1 MKQPGEFVD
10 GRYLLERE
18 IGRGAHGQVF
28 ASVDSASGRRVAIKV
43 LNPSLEGDDQFVQ
56 RLWREARSLAALWGT
71 SVVEVYAFGQDQ
83 DDGSVYMAMELLQG
97 ETLSERLDELELFD
111 SRMSA
116 HDILA
121 ATRPIAEALNKAHKL
136 GIIHRD
142 LKPSN
147 IFLVDEEAGG
157 GSRLMDFGLAKVDD
171 QLALTRAGVVAGSP
185 NYMAPEMLR
194 NEPFDH
200 RIDVYSLAAVIYRAL
215 AGQPLFPGDNPTQ
228 VLLRVL
234 KDPRPRLTD
243 LRPDLSPMVDDWVQ
257 EALSLDPSFRFLDTP
272 SMWNGLLKA
281 IQQGR
286 SHGALRTRALLPI
299 DPLAFEP

>member
-1 MKQPGEFVD
+1 LKQPGEFVD

-18 IGRGAHGQVF
+18 IGQGSHGQVF
-28 ASVDSASGRRVAIKV
+28 AAVDSASGRRVAIKV
-43 LNPSLEGDDQFVQ
+43 LNPSVEGDDQFVQ

-83 DDGSVYMAMELLQG
+83 EDDAVYMAMELLQG
-97 ETLSERLDELELFD
+97 ETLSEHIEELELFD

-116 HDILA
+116 YDILV
-121 ATRPIAEALNKAHKL
+121 ATQPIVIALNTAHKL

-142 LKPSN
+142 IKPSN
-147 IFLVDEEAGG
+147 IFLVDPEAGG

-194 NEPFDH
+194 SEPFDH
-200 RIDVYSLAAVIYRAL
+200 RIDVYSLGAVIYRAL
-215 AGQPLFPGDNPTQ
+215 AGQPLFPGENPTQ
-228 VLLRVL
+228 VLLKVL

-243 LRPDLSPMVDDWVQ
+243 LRPDLSPLVDDWVQ
-257 EALSLDPSFRFLDTP
+257 EALSLDPSYRYLDTP
-272 SMWNGLLKA
+272 SLWNGLLA
-281 IQQGR
+281 AVQRGR
-286 SHGALRTRALLPI
+286 NPSAYRARSLAPI
-299 DPLAFEP
+299 EG